1 MKTYEHE
8 PGNGTRYFL
17 AYGPLNA
24 KPNVNRPFSLGPS
37 GSQSHE
43 SEGDHLLVWLKRGD
57 VGGMAFRVK
66 ANFCTIDQDYF
77 MEKMGMGMDSTADAA
92 ALLGFLEQQGHKI
105 RIHSNHDS
113 RGRWITNS
121 IEFSGEASV

>member
-8 PGNGTRYFL
+8 PGNGSRYFL
-17 AYGPLNA
+17 AYGPLN
-24 KPNVNRPFSLGPS
+24 
-37 GSQSHE
+37 
-43 SEGDHLLVWLKRGD
+43 EGEHLLVWLKRGD

-66 ANFCTIDQDYF
+66 ANFCTIAQDYF
-77 MEKMGMGMDSTADAA
+77 MEKMGMDSTADAA